1 MEGKDFWK
9 VFRWEQR
16 NGHQRQTLFLF
27 WNVTNHGTLR
37 VIANRLAAQFGW
49 PYKVRW
55 TRPLNIL
62 RILATTLNERS
73 WEHARRTF
81 HACIITLHSKTPSSL
96 FEKRTHTSPQLP
108 AGRFYRTEPTLLRL
122 VCCYFLVIV
131 GCCRLLLTDCDNFP
145 RTLAAT
151 ATPFFLH
158 MGETKHVSATWCWPI
173 WANENEENEED
184 EDDENRVRPL
194 EESCGSSDEVF
205 LGFDVPPRPNGCQFC
220 VLLYNLWFFIL
231 TLPAPCTSH

>member
-9 VFRWEQR
+9 VFRWKQR

-151 ATPFFLH
+151 ATPFFAY
-158 MGETKHVSATWCWPI
+158 GRNETCQCHLVLANLGWRKWREWRRWRWRKSCAAIRRILWQQRRGFFRFWCSSPSKWMSVL
-173 WANENEENEED
+173 
-184 EDDENRVRPL
+184 RV
-194 EESCGSSDEVF
+194 V
-205 LGFDVPPRPNGCQFC
+205 V
-220 VLLYNLWFFIL
+220 
-231 TLPAPCTSH
+231 